1 MGAEKPK
8 STAGQV
14 QDPTRI
20 VVNAAGVLLAPR
32 NPLRNSVAVL
42 NEDTTNSIAIGYT
55 SGVTYSGTS
64 TPGANDGAVVEA
76 GASVCLEHYIEA
88 VYAAWDG
95 THAVTVSVIE
105 E

>member
-8 STAGQV
+8 TLASQV
-14 QDPTRI
+14 QAPKRV
-20 VVNAAGVLLAPR
+20 VVNSSGQLLAPA
-32 NPLRNSVAVL
+32 NPLRNSISIE
-42 NEDTTNSIAIGYT
+42 NEDATSAICIGYT

-64 TPGANDGAVVEA
+64 TPGANDGGLIPPDGALSFENYA
-76 GASVCLEHYIEA
+76 GA

-95 THAVTVSVIE
+95 THPVTVSVIE